1 MAGKGKKENLK
12 PFNSDKLTV
21 DEQRKIQSDGGKA
34 SGDSRRKTKIMKEML
49 EYLLEKE
56 TIGKNGE
63 KITTLEQI
71 NVALVN
77 QAKLGDVKAYNAIR
91 DTIGQKPVEQVEQTN
106 LNIEAKPK
114 KKDVQELKKKCKEIF
129 GIDLDSEDEEE

>member
-21 DEQRKIQSDGGKA
+21 DEQRKIQSEGGKA

-56 TIGKNGE
+56 TISKNGE
-63 KITTLEQI
+63 KITTLEEI
-71 NVALVN
+71 NIALVN
-77 QAKLGDVKAYNAIR
+77 QAKSGSVQAYSAIR
-91 DTIGQKPVEQVEQTN
+91 DTIGQKPIEQVEQTN
-106 LNIEAKPK
+106 LNIDAKPK
-114 KKDVQELKKKCKEIF
+114 KKDVKELKKISREIF
-129 GIDLDSEDEEE
+129 GIDLDKEDD

>member
-21 DEQRKIQSDGGKA
+21 DEQRKIQSEGGKA

-49 EYLLEKE
+49 EYLLERE
-56 TIGKNGE
+56 VVGKNGE

-106 LNIEAKPK
+106 LNIEVK
-114 KKDVQELKKKCKEIF
+114 KKDVKELKEINKEIF
-129 GIDLDSEDEEE
+129 GLDLESEDEEE

>member
-12 PFNSDKLTV
+12 PFNSNKLTV

-49 EYLLEKE
+49 EYLLERE

-63 KITTLEQI
+63 KITTLEEI

-77 QAKLGDVKAYNAIR
+77 QAKSGSVQAYSAIR
-91 DTIGQKPVEQVEQTN
+91 DTIGQKPIEQVEQIN
-106 LNIEAKPK
+106 LDIDTKPK
-114 KKDVQELKKKCKEIF
+114 KKDVKELKKISKEIF
-129 GIDLDSEDEEE
+129 GIDLDKEDD

>member
-21 DEQRKIQSDGGKA
+21 DEQREIQVKGGKA
-34 SGDSRRKTKIMKEML
+34 SGDSRRKTKQMKEML
-49 EYLLEKE
+49 EYLLERE
-56 TIGKNGE
+56 VVGKNGE

-129 GIDLDSEDEEE
+129 GIDLESEDEEE

>member
-21 DEQRKIQSDGGKA
+21 DEQRKIQSEGGKA

-63 KITTLEQI
+63 KITTLEEI
-71 NVALVN
+71 NIALVN
-77 QAKLGDVKAYNAIR
+77 QAKSGSVQAYSAIR
-91 DTIGQKPVEQVEQTN
+91 DTIGQKPIEQVEQTN
-106 LNIEAKPK
+106 LNIDAKPK
-114 KKDVQELKKKCKEIF
+114 KKDVKELKKISREIF
-129 GIDLDSEDEEE
+129 GIDLDKEDD

>member
-56 TIGKNGE
+56 TVGKNGE
-63 KITTLEQI
+63 KITTLEEI

-77 QAKLGDVKAYNAIR
+77 QAKSGSVQAYSAIR
-91 DTIGQKPVEQVEQTN
+91 DTIGQKPIEQVEQTN
-106 LNIEAKPK
+106 LNIDAKPK
-114 KKDVQELKKKCKEIF
+114 KKDVKELKKISREIF
-129 GIDLDSEDEEE
+129 GIDLDKEDD